1 MYVQVHVQQAVH
13 VHVQVEQL
21 ARQTR
26 CLARIFLI
34 HVRDKSHGR
43 MAYGYQQETTNNKR
57 LYSKQT
63 GDAMDE
69 FDPPEIQQTP
79 LEHVILQLKSA
90 LSCQVLPVLQNVISP
105 PGP

>member
-1 MYVQVHVQQAVH
+1 MEYNPKYHRIQLVHRFISKAGCDQRAG
-13 VHVQVEQL
+13 
-21 ARQTR
+21 RTGR
-26 CLARIFLI
+26 
-34 HVRDKSHGR
+34 VRPG
-43 MAYGYQQETTNNKR
+43 TVWR